1 MSKQNLQD
9 MFDRYSDLLQT
20 ITKLSTDT
28 TNKNNSWCS
37 SNYKTYNFDRIIKN
51 IVGKIEK
58 V

>member
-28 TNKNNSWCS
+28 TNKNGYVTTNS
-37 SNYKTYNFDRIIKN
+37 
-51 IVGKIEK
+51 
-58 V
+58 